1 MINIFKK
8 KVASVK
14 KSYSQCG
21 EDIIVDFIREALKIN
36 TFSYLDIGANDPITI
51 NNTYLFYRKGFKG
64 VCVEP
69 DPILYDRLR
78 RVRKGDVCLNAG
90 IGTKA
95 EKEADFYMM
104 TVSTLNTFSKAEAE
118 RYQSYGNYKIEK
130 TMKVPLISI
139 NGVIDQYLT
148 PYPNFVSLDIEG
160 LDFEIMETFDFSRF
174 RPEIFCIETLTYTA
188 DNTEKKIKKL
198 VDFVTDNGYMLYAD
212 TYINSIFVEKNIW
225 KNR

>member
-8 KVASVK
+8 KVKSVK

-21 EDIIVDFIREALKIN
+21 EDVIVDFIREALKIN

-78 RVRKGDVCLNAG
+78 RARKGDVCLNAG

-104 TVSTLNTFSKAEAE
+104 TVNTLNTFSRAEAD
-118 RYQSYGNYKIEK
+118 RYQSYGNCKIAK
-130 TMKVPLISI
+130 TIKVPLISI
-139 NGVIDQYLT
+139 NSVIDQYLT

-160 LDFEIMETFDFSRF
+160 LDFEIIKTFDFSRF
-174 RPEIFCIETLTYTA
+174 RPEIFCIETLTYTT
-188 DNTEKKIKKL
+188 DNTENKIKKL
-198 VDFVTDNGYMLYAD
+198 IDYVTDNGYMLYAD